1 MMKEVRNPSM
11 ISNGKIRQA
20 GVNSYDNAHHS
31 VPAVYVVVSETVG
44 IQMIGYVSDYSVI
57 FFLMHSI

>member
-1 MMKEVRNPSM
+1 M